1 MLVNRTIVEYYEAYF
16 HPFDSFTPD
25 ERDGLRQKLL
35 VAAKME
41 NDYDRYAEKM
51 DDIEEQISSPE
62 PPAQIETRPRASLG
76 GTEAETDT
84 PVPRL
89 PRRGA

>member
-1 MLVNRTIVEYYEAYF
+1 MSLFRTAVRAFVIPNSRYEAYF

-41 NDYDRYAEKM
+41 NDYDTYA
-51 DDIEEQISSPE
+51 
-62 PPAQIETRPRASLG
+62 
-76 GTEAETDT
+76 
-84 PVPRL
+84 
-89 PRRGA
+89 